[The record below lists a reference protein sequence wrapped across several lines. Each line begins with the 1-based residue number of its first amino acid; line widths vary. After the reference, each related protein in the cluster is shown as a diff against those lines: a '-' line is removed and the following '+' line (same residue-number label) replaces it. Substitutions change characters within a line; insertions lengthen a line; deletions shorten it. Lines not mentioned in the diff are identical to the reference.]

1 MTQYSI
7 GGIDITLDELLP
19 EGGHCWGGERH
30 YGVHNCEW
38 AAHVVVRSG
47 YRGPLLPVDEFLPR
61 FCAGNREK
69 FDGDLPRIGPLLCAA
84 IAAPGAAVVIHPPE
98 DAWA

>member
-19 EGGHCWGGERH
+19 EGGHCWGCERH

-38 AAHVVVRSG
+38 TAHLVVRSG
-47 YRGPLLPVDEFLPR
+47 YRGPLVPVDEFLPR
-61 FCAGNREK
+61 FSAGNREK

-84 IAAPGAAVVIHPPE
+84 IAAPGATMILREPE
-98 DAWA
+98 AG